1 MPQRLGNVDVTES
14 GDQPLVEQCGF
25 DRTAPRR
32 QRAMKRLRRERRIRR
47 LRSKTKLER
56 RARRMKIDR
65 AERTRVVEHDT
76 RSIGEAQH
84 GARESWQLVVDSID
98 VPIAGHTEMRM

>member
-1 MPQRLGNVDVTES
+1 MPQRLGSVDVTES
-14 GDQPLVEQCGF
+14 GDQALVEQCGL

-32 QRAMKRLRRERRIRR
+32 EGAMKRLRCERRIRR
-47 LRSKTKLER
+47 LRSKTKLEG

-65 AERTRVVEHDT
+65 AERTRIVEHNA
-76 RSIGEAQH
+76 RSIGEAQY
-84 GARESWQLVVDSID
+84 GARKSRQLLADSID

>member
-1 MPQRLGNVDVTES
+1 
-14 GDQPLVEQCGF
+14 
-25 DRTAPRR
+25 
-32 QRAMKRLRRERRIRR
+32 MKRLRCERRIRR

-65 AERTRVVEHDT
+65 AERTRIVEHNA
-76 RSIGEAQH
+76 RSIGEAQY
-84 GARESWQLVVDSID
+84 GARKSRQLLADSID